1 MLTSGSAFT
10 QGLFVMIVG
19 MVIVFAALVL
29 VMLATMALDRIFRPK
44 PESPPVEKSAAAETA
59 DVMAEPAAAATPDQ
73 EIAAVISIALALRL
87 RELEVANV
95 VKPIRVLSVQDEPS
109 LWAAVGKLG

>member
-19 MVIVFAALVL
+19 MVIVFAALFL
-29 VMLATMALDRIFRPK
+29 IMLATMALDRIFRPK
-44 PESPPVEKSAAAETA
+44 PEAPAAEEATEAEMDAGMATQADAAALE
-59 DVMAEPAAAATPDQ
+59 Q
-73 EIAAVISIALALRL
+73 EIAAAIGIALALRL
-87 RELEVANV
+87 REVEGATAARPV
-95 VKPIRVLSVQDEPS
+95 RVLSPQDEPS